1 MEQVILGV
9 IEASP
14 NFAFA
19 LIGAA
24 FAVYVYKD
32 MTARQDRL
40 ISIIVQLCD
49 DVDPQLVKD
58 YAKRSR

>member
-9 IEASP
+9 IEALP

-40 ISIIVQLCD
+40 IAIIVQMCD
-49 DVDPQLVKD
+49 GLDVETVKGRVNG
-58 YAKRSR
+58 K